1 MFSHWGIGEVL
12 VILIAALLFFG
23 PRRLPEIG
31 KALGNGIREF
41 RDSMNGSAQR
51 ATAEDASQP
60 APGAPASNDASRAA
74 GVSGP
79 QDSGRN

>member
-41 RDSMNGSAQR
+41 RDSLNGNGAQG
-51 ATAEDASQP
+51 TGETGSHP
-60 APGAPASNDASRAA
+60 APGVDESRATGTS
-74 GVSGP
+74 GVAGP